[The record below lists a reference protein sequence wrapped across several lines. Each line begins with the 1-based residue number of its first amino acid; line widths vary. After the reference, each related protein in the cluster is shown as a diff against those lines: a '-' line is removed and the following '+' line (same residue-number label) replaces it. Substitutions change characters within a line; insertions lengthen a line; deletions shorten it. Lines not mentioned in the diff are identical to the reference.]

1 MELTKSERESG
12 LSNAGS
18 AFPGGPI
25 TIPMGYPLDIY
36 IFWIQ
41 SYFAYE
47 FGKKVKM
54 WMKTSEMIFQKFTH
68 GFCLTIRNF
77 LLSHQVKKNSN

>member
-1 MELTKSERESG
+1 MELAKSEMESG
-12 LSNAGS
+12 LRNAGS

-25 TIPMGYPLDIY
+25 TIPMGYPLDIC
-36 IFWIQ
+36 IFGIQ

-54 WMKTSEMIFQKFTH
+54 
-68 GFCLTIRNF
+68 
-77 LLSHQVKKNSN
+77 

>member
-1 MELTKSERESG
+1 MESG
-12 LSNAGS
+12 LKNADS

-25 TIPMGYPLDIY
+25 TIPMDYPLDIC

-47 FGKKVKM
+47 FGKKGQNVNENVGDDI
-54 WMKTSEMIFQKFTH
+54 SEIYTRVLFD
-68 GFCLTIRNF
+68 
-77 LLSHQVKKNSN
+77 VP